1 MPYYNSGH
9 SPSNYNKD
17 GGSSGPSSTSGGR
30 VSSSEPTY
38 MMEHLAT
45 FTVTKE
51 TGIVY
56 PTDGM
61 RRLLQL
67 EKSNGIWSQKMQLR
81 LERNWVLIMDN
92 ETGAVMERFPASLI
106 LEPTAFT
113 SRDPMEMYNNIL
125 VFTVADDSGSGQR
138 AEMHIFQC
146 QSVSAQDLV
155 EDLKMLQMGKLVPGG
170 SPRGPR
176 GRIPPPPTLP
186 PPEPPLNGVNVREQ
200 VSAFNANNAD
210 GQNDIS
216 REENNDEVSS
226 TSSDK
231 YERDV
236 TILNHCFDDIEKFIA
251 RLQHAAAASKELER
265 RRRNR
270 KSKKRNLGDGML
282 TMRAKPPPEMEFID
296 IFQKFKLSFN
306 LLAKLKAHIHDPNAP
321 ELVHFLFTPLALI
334 VDASHDTN
342 YDPNLPSKV
351 VSPLLTREAVNLL
364 INCVTSKE
372 TELWHS
378 LGDTWLIPRDQW
390 KGHVPPYHPIFMD
403 GWSPEFPIPEDRD
416 HDHLASLLNADKQKR
431 DEIPEQQNDPYY
443 NHREVDEPHY
453 SSDYLEY
460 EIREERGGNEYFE
473 RNYGPASELYA
484 REERV
489 VDQTRA
495 HSDISV
501 DSIERTPRAG
511 MERAQEAWLD
521 DLVARHAKIVQ
532 VTYPRTANNDKELTV
547 VRGEYLEI
555 LDDSRKWWKARNSR
569 GQVAHVPHTI
579 VTPHNPS
586 HSTENDVFNNPLYT
600 SRYPRQGHGY
610 NYEDSEIERTSTSP
624 GPEATHRTHAIPPPA
639 PADWVR
645 KERLGKKD
653 GSTEET
659 TSIGSNKVT
668 FAIKTDVTGKESSA
682 TENQQQRP
690 NELTE
695 VVEIHPPP
703 SYLYEEDLPE
713 IPAPLKSSTP
723 PPPPPPP
730 PLKPLTPP
738 LTPPKAS
745 ATEPSEPPKVS
756 TTQPPEPAKAS
767 TTQPP
772 SLSKATSTQAPTP
785 LQLLITQ
792 FSASLEPPRTQP
804 PAPSV
809 TSTKPTSTSLISP
822 TPPPP
827 PPPPL
832 QSQNSVSS
840 TTSSASSTL
849 KRIKTERQMQEELKQ
864 VLMIFREKREPYTDS
879 INRKPVLDQYSTPR
893 EVQNWLLAKGFS
905 EKTCKQLKDMT
916 GSEVFNLSKRV
927 LEQHCDVA
935 EATKLYNQISLAR
948 AESENK
954 SPRRS
959 ELKQILAKARHK
971 IEK

>member
-9 SPSNYNKD
+9 SPSTYNKD

-56 PTDGM
+56 PADGM

-106 LEPTAFT
+106 QEPTAFT

-146 QSVSAQDLV
+146 QSISAQDLV

-200 VSAFNANNAD
+200 VSAFSANNAD
-210 GQNDIS
+210 SQNDIS

-226 TSSDK
+226 TSSEK

-251 RLQHAAAASKELER
+251 RLQYAAAASKELER

-403 GWSPEFPIPEDRD
+403 GWSPEYPIPEDRD

-431 DEIPEQQNDPYY
+431 DELPEQQNDSYY
-443 NHREVDEPHY
+443 NHREVDESHY

-460 EIREERGGNEYFE
+460 ESREERAGNEYFD
-473 RNYGPASELYA
+473 RNYGTGSELYG

-501 DSIERTPRAG
+501 DSIERTPRTAG

-586 HSTENDVFNNPLYT
+586 HSNDNDVFNNPLYT
-600 SRYPRQGHGY
+600 SRYPRQGHSY

-653 GSTEET
+653 ESNEET
-659 TSIGSNKVT
+659 TSIGSNEVT
-668 FAIKTDVTGKESSA
+668 IKSNINEKTSSI
-682 TENQQQRP
+682 
-690 NELTE
+690 NEDRKPKSNEVTE
-695 VVEIHPPP
+695 VVEIHAPPP
-703 SYLYEEDLPE
+703 NVREEIAKE
-713 IPAPLKSSTP
+713 MSS
-723 PPPPPPP
+723 
-730 PLKPLTPP
+730 L
-738 LTPPKAS
+738 
-745 ATEPSEPPKVS
+745 
-756 TTQPPEPAKAS
+756 
-767 TTQPP
+767 
-772 SLSKATSTQAPTP
+772 TST
-785 LQLLITQ
+785 I
-792 FSASLEPPRTQP
+792 
-804 PAPSV
+804 
-809 TSTKPTSTSLISP
+809 

-832 QSQNSVSS
+832 ENQISVSS
-840 TTSSASSTL
+840 NNSCKSATL
-849 KRIKTERQMQEELKQ
+849 KRLKTEKQVQEELKQ
-864 VLMIFREKREPYTDS
+864 VLMIFREKKEYYGKSIDRE
-879 INRKPVLDQYSTPR
+879 PVLDQYSTPR
-893 EVQNWLLAKGFS
+893 EVQNWLTFKGYS
-905 EKTCKQLKDMT
+905 EKICKQLRDMT
-916 GSEVFNLSKRV
+916 GSEIFGLTKRQ
-927 LEQHCDVA
+927 LEYYDIA
-935 EATKLYNQISLAR
+935 EGAKLFNQILLAR
-948 AESENK
+948 NENK
-954 SPRRS
+954 TKNSRTS
-959 ELKQILAKARHK
+959 ELKQILEKARHK
-971 IEK
+971 IEEQ

>member
-9 SPSNYNKD
+9 SPSTYNKD

-56 PTDGM
+56 PADGM

-106 LEPTAFT
+106 QEPTAFT

-226 TSSDK
+226 TSSEK

-403 GWSPEFPIPEDRD
+403 GWSPEYPIPEDRD

-431 DEIPEQQNDPYY
+431 DELPEQQNDPYY
-443 NHREVDEPHY
+443 NHREVDESHY

-460 EIREERGGNEYFE
+460 ESREERGGNEYFE
-473 RNYGPASELYA
+473 RNYGTSSELY

-511 MERAQEAWLD
+511 GMERAQEAWLD
-521 DLVARHAKIVQ
+521 DLLARHAKIVQ

-579 VTPHNPS
+579 VTPHNPT
-586 HSTENDVFNNPLYT
+586 HSNDNDVFNNPLYT

-610 NYEDSEIERTSTSP
+610 NYEDSELERTSTSP

-653 GSTEET
+653 QANLSEE
-659 TSIGSNKVT
+659 IV
-668 FAIKTDVTGKESSA
+668 
-682 TENQQQRP
+682 P
-690 NELTE
+690 E
-695 VVEIHPPP
+695 V
-703 SYLYEEDLPE
+703 
-713 IPAPLKSSTP
+713 STP

-730 PLKPLTPP
+730 PLE
-738 LTPPKAS
+738 S
-745 ATEPSEPPKVS
+745 QISVIS
-756 TTQPPEPAKAS
+756 TIS
-767 TTQPP
+767 TKSLKSNQPP
-772 SLSKATSTQAPTP
+772 SGQ
-785 LQLLITQ
+785 
-792 FSASLEPPRTQP
+792 RTE
-804 PAPSV
+804 
-809 TSTKPTSTSLISP
+809 K
-822 TPPPP
+822 
-827 PPPPL
+827 
-832 QSQNSVSS
+832 
-840 TTSSASSTL
+840 
-849 KRIKTERQMQEELKQ
+849 QMQEELRQ
-864 VLMIFREKREPYTDS
+864 VLMIYREKKSSNESVTPEA
-879 INRKPVLDQYSTPR
+879 VLDRFSTPR
-893 EVQNWLLAKGFS
+893 EVQKWLASKGFS
-905 EKTCKQLKDMT
+905 DKTCRQLRDMT
-916 GSEVFNLSKRV
+916 GSEVIELTKRQ
-927 LEQHCDVA
+927 LEQYCDVV
-935 EATKLYNQISLAR
+935 EGGKLYDMISLAR
-948 AESENK
+948 VEGEK
-954 SPRRS
+954 SPRVS
-959 ELKQILAKARHK
+959 KLKQILEKAKHK
-971 IEK
+971 ADEQ